1 MVRGLKKDPRI
12 PTYLS
17 AVQLFGCHVLH
28 PSGACG
34 SSRCSSLWGWLT
46 SRLVFCRCLRVVAVL
61 LPPSRRLTAPSPAAR
76 APTLLRLPV
85 MIFFGRT
92 PQTLP
97 SLTLR
102 HTYAVAAMMLIVREI
117 GGGTGVEKGPPYPYL
132 FICRSIVW
140 LPRAASV
147 WCLRVVAVLL
157 PPSRRLTAPSPA
169 TRAPTLLR
177 LPVMILLGRG
187 GPLKPSALG
196 G

>member
-1 MVRGLKKDPRI
+1 MKKDPRI

-76 APTLLRLPV
+76 TPTLLQPPV
-85 MIFFGRT
+85 MILLGWGE
-92 PQTLP
+92 PLKHPP
-97 SLTLR
+97 SLMLR
-102 HTYAVAAMMLIVREI
+102 HTYAVAAMVLIVREN